1 MMLLPED
8 LIIRILLLH
17 LEDRHGMMSSTRY
30 SGLRRICAM
39 FRWICDSPEV
49 LRRLQLW
56 GIRQYLR
63 RWPGDSW
70 TRFEDRMLLAGNRKA
85 ICIAGMQMMMERRDV
100 AGRQALIN
108 QVVVAGD
115 SCAAYFLAMLRY
127 RRNPADSDALVVLH
141 TISGGPSQVVGRC
154 ENRVLPG
161 LRHSV

>member
-1 MMLLPED
+1 MLLPED

-17 LEDRHGMMSSTRY
+17 LEDRHGMTPSTRY
-30 SGLRRICAM
+30 AGLRHVCAM

-49 LRRLQLW
+49 LCRLQLR

-100 AGRQALIN
+100 ASGQALVN
-108 QVVVAGD
+108 QAAIAGD
-115 SCAAYFLAMLRY
+115 SYAA
-127 RRNPADSDALVVLH
+127 
-141 TISGGPSQVVGRC
+141 
-154 ENRVLPG
+154 
-161 LRHSV
+161 